1 MNFAIQQLSFENRS
15 KIDDLFKAP
24 YYAVNASHGDNYVTV
39 TAIDTD
45 KTTVIGQIS
54 VTGHTLP
61 RMTHVPT
68 KRFVLP
74 RDAFLLGVTLCLV
87 DGEPFWFLGSA
98 VELRGTDDRQYF
110 GVMPTSYT
118 LEETML
124 SVQPYNIVNDIDNSI
139 SLLAPVLDAQ
149 AMYQPADD
157 DDEII
162 PAE

>member
-1 MNFAIQQLSFENRS
+1 MNFAIQQLSFEDRS

-24 YYAVNASHGDNYVTV
+24 YYAVNASCSDNYVTV

-45 KTTVIGQIS
+45 KTTIIGQIS
-54 VTGHTLP
+54 VTGRTLP
-61 RMTHVPT
+61 HLPRIVSIPT

-124 SVQPYNIVNDIDNSI
+124 SVPPSNIVNDIDNSI

-149 AMYQPADD
+149 AMYQPAN
-157 DDEII
+157 DED
-162 PAE
+162 